1 MDKLTRFKT
10 SSHTGYGILDG
21 DTIYETASLLS
32 TDRGRPHPLRTAKL
46 LVPCQPTKIVCV
58 GRNYRDH
65 AKELGNDVPAEPL
78 IFLKPESAVLTDN
91 RDFIH
96 PDFSQEIHFECEIVY
111 RICED
116 CKLVDRQSAHHY
128 YDGIGLGI
136 DFTARDLQDEIKKKG
151 HPWTLA
157 KMFDDSAPI
166 SQFIDPKELPAHD
179 NLHFQLRVN
188 DVVRQ
193 TGFSGNMLFPIDVL
207 IAYISQFITLKKGDL
222 IFTGTPEGVGKVN
235 VGDRLQASL
244 EGKDLLDFYVK

>member
-1 MDKLTRFKT
+1 M
-10 SSHTGYGILDG
+10 
-21 DTIYETASLLS
+21 
-32 TDRGRPHPLRTAKL
+32 
-46 LVPCQPTKIVCV
+46 KIVCV
-58 GRNYRDH
+58 GRNYAAH
-65 AKELGNDVPAEPL
+65 AAELQNAVPDKPL
-78 IFLKPESAVLTDN
+78 IFLKPDTAVLTDN
-91 RDFIH
+91 RDFYH

-111 RICED
+111 RICKEG
-116 CKLVDRQSAHHY
+116 KHVNARFAHQY

-157 KMFDDSAPI
+157 KMFDNSAPI
-166 SQFIDPKELPAHD
+166 SEFLDPASLPAHN

-193 TGFSGNMLFPIDVL
+193 TGHSENMLFPIDVL
-207 IAYISQFITLKKGDL
+207 IAYITQFITLKKGDL